1 MKTSTRHKL
10 AAIDAHNVKRAY
22 ARWEPVYDIVFG
34 EVFAAGRRA
43 AVAMANRR
51 SGRVLEVGVGT
62 GISLPQYK
70 HGLRITGIDLSPQ
83 MLRKARERVN
93 RHHLGNVEALLEM
106 DAGAMHFPDNAFD
119 VVAAMFVM
127 PVVPDPGRVM
137 AELERVCRP
146 GGEVLVVNHSS
157 EEGGVRGLLEKAL
170 APAASS
176 LGWRSQFPR
185 EAVMVRPGLR
195 LEEVKRIPPVG
206 MVTLLRF
213 VKHA

>member
-1 MKTSTRHKL
+1 MTISTNRKL
-10 AAIDAHNVKRAY
+10 VSIDAHTVKRAY

-43 AVAMANRR
+43 AVTTANRR

-70 HGLRITGIDLSPQ
+70 HSLRITGIDLSPQ

-93 RHHLGNVEALLEM
+93 RLHLGNVESLLEM
-106 DAGAMHFPDNAFD
+106 DAGAMAFPDNAFD

-146 GGEVLVVNHSS
+146 GGEVLVVNHFS
-157 EEGGVRGLLEKAL
+157 VRGLIEKAL

-206 MVTLLRF
+206 MVTMLRF